1 DVLAFIDRFK
11 PVKLANGSH
20 RYWKPDLKPY
30 QQPYDAYA
38 RLGFNEQGLHVI
50 NGESMLT
57 LDGKLYAVEKPL
69 DSRYYRIKHP
79 SRPDAFKPD

>member
-1 DVLAFIDRFK
+1 TFVAGTTIGVTELRKVLPKDVLAFIDRFK

-57 LDGKLYAVEKPL
+57 LDGKLYAVEKP
-69 DSRYYRIKHP
+69 
-79 SRPDAFKPD
+79 